1 MESIDDKSKYVLFL
15 RHPGSVDVKTMIKKD
30 YVLICRG
37 ERKISHNCDIYTQ
50 LVLTPKNLK
59 ILGKVTEE
67 VNDFENNN
75 RIQLLKT
82 LPS

>member
-1 MESIDDKSKYVLFL
+1 MSKLCL
-15 RHPGSVDVKTMIKKD
+15 KKI
-30 YVLICRG
+30 LICRG